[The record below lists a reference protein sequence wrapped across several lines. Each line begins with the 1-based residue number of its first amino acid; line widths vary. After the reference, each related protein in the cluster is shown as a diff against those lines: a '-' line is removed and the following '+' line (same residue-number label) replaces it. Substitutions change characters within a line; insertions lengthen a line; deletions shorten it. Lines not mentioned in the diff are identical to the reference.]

1 MEAEDR
7 IGILK
12 FVLMVISGI
21 FVILGIAIF
30 GCGVWILFDKS
41 NFIAIIKDSVR
52 FLSGGFFVIGLVV
65 AAISLIGCLGAL
77 KEVRYFLLLV
87 RKKTKQLSKN
97 ITKTLSDEVDKII
110 MDYGNG
116 TNREMEI
123 KWNILDTMQLYWTCC
138 GRTNYTQWENNSYI
152 KSCIEWEVYPCS
164 CFNTTSCPFL
174 SEDPSQR
181 FGKGE
186 KGCQTHMEEWIYQN
200 GLVMLGMDLGLVLI
214 QVKQSVTSWKEA
226 PKCNKRSH
234 CIYFITIRC
243 NMIYL
248 SVSVQFPNL
257 SSGAPQPLWY
267 QYTGCYECKCRV
279 RPPRPPLLLP
289 ESSASLSNL
298 ICSFMRLVSN
308 LFLLINT
315 SLIFTINSKFNLTS
329 MLMYRYFV
337 ARKFYLR
344 LQFLGALFDI

>member
-41 NFIAIIKDSVR
+41 NFIAIISNEDSVR

-77 KEVRYFLLLV
+77 KEVRYFLLLYMGALIV
-87 RKKTKQLSKN
+87 ILLGQGLLTIILLIKGKE

-186 KGCQTHMEEWIYQN
+186 KVFNVGCQTHMEEWIYQN

-214 QVKQSVTSWKEA
+214 QVFLIVI
-226 PKCNKRSH
+226 CVYLFRS
-234 CIYFITIRC
+234 
-243 NMIYL
+243 L
-248 SVSVQFPNL
+248 AQKAKS
-257 SSGAPQPLWY
+257 
-267 QYTGCYECKCRV
+267 
-279 RPPRPPLLLP
+279 
-289 ESSASLSNL
+289 
-298 ICSFMRLVSN
+298 
-308 LFLLINT
+308 
-315 SLIFTINSKFNLTS
+315 
-329 MLMYRYFV
+329 
-337 ARKFYLR
+337 
-344 LQFLGALFDI
+344 